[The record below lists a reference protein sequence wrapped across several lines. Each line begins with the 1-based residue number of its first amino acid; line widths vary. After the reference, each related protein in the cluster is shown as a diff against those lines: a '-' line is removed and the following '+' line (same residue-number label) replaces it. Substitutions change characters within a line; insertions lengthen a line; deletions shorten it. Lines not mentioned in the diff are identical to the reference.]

1 MKCTLLHNTV
11 VGLLSQ
17 RFFKVFLLRK
27 HFQVPDTSVPS
38 SESSIFFL
46 LHVFYSLSILGQ
58 MLHKYFIFMIF
69 PL

>member
-38 SESSIFFL
+38 SESSFF
-46 LHVFYSLSILGQ
+46 FYFTYFTLSTLGQ
-58 MLHKYFIFMIF
+58 MLQKYFIFMIF